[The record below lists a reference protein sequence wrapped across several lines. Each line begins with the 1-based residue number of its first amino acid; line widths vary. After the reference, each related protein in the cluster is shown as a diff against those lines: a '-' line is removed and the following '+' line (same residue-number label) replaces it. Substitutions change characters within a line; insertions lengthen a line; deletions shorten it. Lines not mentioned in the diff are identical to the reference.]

1 MPNPKNLSGLFMV
14 WAVIIINCLLSLG
27 LLWLARQMW
36 LLRRAFVATV
46 RAVDSWN
53 LACQN
58 GLAPAPSAIMQVQ
71 RSVQSAGATY
81 RATAQKLQKI
91 YSLLLTVQRVYV
103 RLQPRGKRN
112 KR

>member
-1 MPNPKNLSGLFMV
+1 MPNLLCALLMV
-14 WAVIIINCLLSLG
+14 WAVITINCLLSLG
-27 LLWLARQMW
+27 LVWLAWQMW

-46 RAVDSWN
+46 RAVDGWT

-71 RSVQSAGATY
+71 RSAHAATATY

-103 RLQPRGKRN
+103 RLQPRGKRG